1 MPCLGEA
8 KHGIQGH
15 SELDHTSPRE
25 GLLLS
30 LSVCRAEGNNDTILR
45 GVEALDEGLHILWLD
60 GVEDSIIVRD
70 EVKTMQVVGGELTEP
85 VSILT

>member
-8 KHGIQGH
+8 KHGIQGRL
-15 SELDHTSPRE
+15 ELDHTSSRE

-30 LSVCRAEGNNDTILR
+30 LSVCRAERNDDTILR
-45 GVEALDEGLHILWLD
+45 GVEALDEGLHILCLD

-70 EVKTMQVVGGELTEP
+70 EVKTMQVVGGG
-85 VSILT
+85 